1 MLSLTYNFKQPSDGS
16 DDHAKK
22 ITTLMRYTYCIYSA
36 TIYCNRGHLDK
47 VHQSDYRKITIHSI
61 KVGCGQSA
69 TCKKNDKLLEAQ
81 KFNIDRKR
89 FSVR

>member
-1 MLSLTYNFKQPSDGS
+1 MTYNFKQPSDGL
-16 DDHAKK
+16 DDRAKK
-22 ITTLMRYTYCIYSA
+22 ITTLMRLHLLLQCDYILY
-36 TIYCNRGHLDK
+36 RDHLDK
-47 VHQSDYRKITIHSI
+47 VRQSDYRKITNHSI